1 MLTESLLPVFA
12 AAADFHLLLAGAP
25 LPVAMAL
32 SMARQNFSSIAIN
45 CWRVHWPRI
54 LVADLSGN
62 DVLPTGN
69 IDTRIMGRCLNFAQ
83 CVQNKA

>member
-12 AAADFHLLLAGAP
+12 AAADFHLRLAGAP

-45 CWRVHWPRI
+45 CWRPLARI

-62 DVLPTGN
+62 DVLPTRN

>member
-1 MLTESLLPVFA
+1 MLTESLLPAFA
-12 AAADFHLLLAGAP
+12 AAADFHLRLAGAP

-32 SMARQNFSSIAIN
+32 SMARQNFSN
-45 CWRVHWPRI
+45 YWRVHWP
-54 LVADLSGN
+54 ASLSPICQAN